1 MEVFASAVFMMLL
14 LDVWRKLKLLRH
26 DATEHLQN
34 LPTILG
40 TKNLPEAI
48 QSYPSAWRRF
58 LRKKAPSWLSRMCFL
73 LEFGG
78 SCRTNRRASKKQ
90 KQTIQESLAISRRT
104 SVCVSYVCCF
114 WGEQKELDRLMQ
126 AYAVEKAKLECRRQG
141 NAVSET
147 ALGNGS
153 IKLQILV
160 EA

>member
-1 MEVFASAVFMMLL
+1 MLL

-48 QSYPSAWRRF
+48 QSYPLAWRRF
-58 LRKKAPSWLSRMCFL
+58 LRKKAPSWLSRICFL

-78 SCRTNRRASKKQ
+78 WCRTNRRASKKQ
-90 KQTIQESLAISRRT
+90 KQTIQESLAISQRT

-114 WGEQKELDRLMQ
+114 WGEIKEYDRLIQM
-126 AYAVEKAKLECRRQG
+126 YAVERTKIEARRHG
-141 NAVSET
+141 HTVSET
-147 ALGNGS
+147 ALEDGT
-153 IKLQILV
+153 IKLQIC
-160 EA
+160 EGT

>member
-1 MEVFASAVFMMLL
+1 MLL

-40 TKNLPEAI
+40 AKNLPEAI

-78 SCRTNRRASKKQ
+78 WCRTNRRASKKQ
-90 KQTIQESLAISRRT
+90 KRTIQESLAISQRT
-104 SVCVSYVCCF
+104 SVCCF
-114 WGEQKELDRLMQ
+114 WGDQGHLNRFLQ
-126 AYAVEKAKLECRRQG
+126 IYAVEKAKLEARKKG
-141 NAVSET
+141 YTVSEQS
-147 ALGNGS
+147 LNDGS
-153 IKLQILV
+153 IKLQII
-160 EA
+160 EGAHA